1 LRNMSRIYVALDLET
16 TGLNPEHDA
25 ITEIGVVKFRDEQV
39 LDTWSSLVNPQR
51 PIPYRVQQLTGI
63 TQEEV
68 DTAPSLPSVIGTL
81 LSFVKDYPIV
91 GHSVSFDLGFLN
103 RQGLF
108 LSNQTIDTFELA
120 SILLPHAARYSLE
133 KLAEALNIRFPTR
146 HRALEDAMAT
156 RDLFLA
162 LVEQASKLDLS
173 VIQEINRL
181 ATQIDWPLRQ
191 VFRDLEHAKARS
203 AFVGSIGQQLLA
215 KGTLDGEGSLSLLT
229 KEDERPLKPSPERKP
244 LDEDGLAAM
253 LEEGGLFAQDF
264 PAYEYRPQQ
273 VEMLQ
278 VVARAFNESQHL
290 LVEAGTGTGKSLA
303 YLLPAIHFAAQNG
316 ERVVISTNTINLQDQ
331 LYGKD
336 IPDLQRLLPFEFK
349 AALLKGRSNYICLR
363 RLAALR
369 HSGPSSL
376 EEMRLLAK
384 ILVWLPST
392 VTGDQAE
399 LFLPDYKEQAL
410 WSRVCADADTCLT
423 DRCRYREKG
432 RCFFYRARRDAERA
446 HLIVVNHAL
455 LLSDVA
461 VENRVLPD
469 YRYLI
474 VDEAHHLEES
484 TTRQLSFTVDRGRM
498 ERLLNG
504 LSQNPSGRASEP
516 ALNRVKG
523 RSLGKGQPFG
533 FLAELL
539 ACYRGKVPKNIEGEV
554 EHHVNGLHEEVEA
567 ARRLLY
573 QFFNRLESF
582 LEEHG
587 QDGGPYNQAIRL
599 TGGIRA
605 QPAWANLEI
614 AWDNLSRHL
623 RRIGE
628 GLERLSSGLLGLD
641 DYDIPDQE
649 DLLQELLSCTS
660 RTRELY
666 EQMNALIAQPSP
678 AGIYWAEV
686 SAQDGEISLHAAP
699 LHVGPLVQKH
709 LFMPKECVILTSA
722 TLRTEGEF
730 DFIRERLS
738 AWEAKEAAAGSPF
751 DYARSTLLYLPTD
764 IPEPYQPYY
773 QKMVEEALVD
783 LCRATRG
790 RTLVLFT
797 SYSQLRN
804 TSKAIARP
812 LAEEEIVVY
821 TQGEGASRSQLL
833 ENFRTTHRAVLLG
846 TRSFWEGIDVVGEA
860 LSCLVIARLPFS
872 VPSDPIFASR
882 SETFDEPFGQYALP
896 EAILR
901 LRQGFGRLIRSKTDR
916 GVVVILDKRILTKSY
931 GRAFLDSLPACT
943 VRRGPL
949 AALPRMAAQWIDG
962 EAAYQQSLF

>member
-1 LRNMSRIYVALDLET
+1 MSHIYVALDLET
-16 TGLNPEHDA
+16 TGLNPERDA

-51 PIPYRVQQLTGI
+51 PIPYRIQQLTGI

-68 DTAPSLPSVIGTL
+68 DAAPSLSSVIGTL
-81 LSFVKDYPIV
+81 LSFIKEYPIV
-91 GHSVSFDLGFLN
+91 GHSVSFDLGFLK

-108 LSNQTIDTFELA
+108 LSNRTIDTFELA
-120 SILLPHAARYSLE
+120 SIILPHVARYSLG
-133 KLAEALNIRFPTR
+133 KLAEALDIRFPTR

-156 RDLFLA
+156 KELFLA

-181 ATQIDWPLRQ
+181 ATRIDWPLRQ
-191 VFRDLEHAKARS
+191 VFRDLERTKARS

-215 KGTLDGEGSLSLLT
+215 KGALDGKGSLSLLT
-229 KEDERPLKPSPERKP
+229 REEGRALKPSSDERKP
-244 LDEDGLAAM
+244 VDADELAATLEEDGV
-253 LEEGGLFAQDF
+253 FAQNF
-264 PAYEYRPQQ
+264 PGYEYRPQQ
-273 VEMLQ
+273 VEMLRL
-278 VVARAFNESQHL
+278 VAQAFNKSHHL
-290 LVEAGTGTGKSLA
+290 LVEAGTGTGKSVA
-303 YLLPAIHFAAQNG
+303 YLLPAACFAAQNG

-336 IPDLQRLLPFEFK
+336 IPDLQRILPFEFK
-349 AALLKGRSNYICLR
+349 ATLLKGRSNYICLR
-363 RLAALR
+363 RLAAFR
-369 HSGPSSL
+369 RSGPSSI

-392 VTGDQAE
+392 VTGDRAE
-399 LFLPDYKEQAL
+399 LFMPDYKEQAL
-410 WSRVCADADTCLT
+410 WSRVCADAETCLS
-423 DRCRYREKG
+423 DRCSYRKKG
-432 RCFFYRARRDAERA
+432 RCFFYGARRDAERA

-461 VENRVLPD
+461 VENRVLPE

-474 VDEAHHLEES
+474 VDEAHHLEAS
-484 TTRQLSFTVDRGRM
+484 TTRQLSFAVRRKQM

-504 LSQNPSGRASEP
+504 LSQN
-516 ALNRVKG
+516 
-523 RSLGKGQPFG
+523 LGKKRTVG

-539 ACYRGKVPKNIEGEV
+539 ARYHGKVPKDVKEKVERHINSLHGEV
-554 EHHVNGLHEEVEA
+554 EA
-567 ARRLLY
+567 TRRLLY

-587 QDGGPYNQAIRL
+587 QDGGQYNQRIRL
-599 TGGIRA
+599 TGGIRV
-605 QPAWANLEI
+605 QPAWSNVEI
-614 AWDNLSRHL
+614 AWDNVSRHL
-623 RRIGE
+623 FSIGE
-628 GLERLSSGLLGLD
+628 GLERLSSGLD
-641 DYDIPDQE
+641 NYNIPDQE
-649 DLLQELLSCTS
+649 DLLQELLSFTS
-660 RTRELY
+660 RIRELY
-666 EQMNALIAQPSP
+666 EQMNALIVQPSS
-678 AGIYWAEV
+678 ADIYWAEV
-686 SAQDGEISLHAAP
+686 SAKDGEISLHAAP

-738 AWEAKEAAAGSPF
+738 AWEAEEAAVGSPF
-751 DYARSTLLYLPTD
+751 DYASSTLLYLPTD

-773 QKMVEEALVD
+773 QRTVEQTLIS

-812 LAEEEIVVY
+812 LAEDEIVVY
-821 TQGEGASRSQLL
+821 TQGGGSSRAQLL
-833 ENFRTTHRAVLLG
+833 ENFRTTPRAVLLG

-860 LSCLVIARLPFS
+860 LSCLVIARMPFS
-872 VPSDPIFASR
+872 VPSDPVFAAR
-882 SETFDEPFGQYALP
+882 SETFDEPFSQYALP

-916 GVVVILDKRILTKSY
+916 GVVVILDKRIQTKSY

-943 VRRGPL
+943 VQRGPL
-949 AALPRMAAQWIDG
+949 AGLPTAAARWIDEG
-962 EAAYQQSLF
+962 GAHQQSLL

>member
-1 LRNMSRIYVALDLET
+1 
-16 TGLNPEHDA
+16 
-25 ITEIGVVKFRDEQV
+25 
-39 LDTWSSLVNPQR
+39 
-51 PIPYRVQQLTGI
+51 
-63 TQEEV
+63 
-68 DTAPSLPSVIGTL
+68 
-81 LSFVKDYPIV
+81 
-91 GHSVSFDLGFLN
+91 LGFLN
-103 RQGLF
+103 RHGLF
-108 LSNQTIDTFELA
+108 LSNLAIDTFELA
-120 SILLPHAARYSLE
+120 SILLPHVARYSLG

-146 HRALEDAMAT
+146 HRALEDALAT
-156 RDLFLA
+156 KDLFLA

-181 ATQIDWPLRQ
+181 AAHVEWPLRQ
-191 VFRDLEHAKARS
+191 VFRDLERTKARS

-215 KGTLDGEGSLSLLT
+215 KGALDGEGSLSLFSR
-229 KEDERPLKPSPERKP
+229 EDRPPLQPSPERKP
-244 LDEDGLAAM
+244 LDVDGLAAM
-253 LEEGGLFAQDF
+253 LEEGGAFAQDF
-264 PAYEYRPQQ
+264 PGYEYRPQQ
-273 VEMLQ
+273 VEMLKA
-278 VVARAFNESQHL
+278 VARAFNEGQHL
-290 LVEAGTGTGKSLA
+290 LVEAGTGVGKSLA
-303 YLLPAIHFAAQNG
+303 YLIPAIHFSVQNG

-336 IPDLQRLLPFEFK
+336 IPDLQRILPFEFR

-369 HSGPSSL
+369 HSGPSSP

-392 VTGDQAE
+392 MTGDQAE
-399 LFLPDYKEQAL
+399 LFLPDSKEQAL
-410 WSRVCADADTCLT
+410 WSRVCADAETCLT

-432 RCFFYRARRDAERA
+432 KCFFYRARREAERA

-484 TTRQLSFTVDRGRM
+484 TTRQLSFAVNRGQV

-504 LSQNPSGRASEP
+504 LSQDLGR
-516 ALNRVKG
+516 G
-523 RSLGKGQPFG
+523 RPVG
-533 FLAELL
+533 FLVELL
-539 ACYRGKVPKNIEGEV
+539 ARYRGKVSETIEKEI
-554 EHHVNGLHEEVEA
+554 EHYINGLHGEVEA
-567 ARRLLY
+567 ARRGLY
-573 QFFNRLESF
+573 QFFNRLECF
-582 LEEHG
+582 LEEHSQG
-587 QDGGPYNQAIRL
+587 GGPYNQTIRL
-599 TGGIRA
+599 TGGIRV
-605 QPAWANLEI
+605 QPAWTSVEM
-614 AWDNLSRHL
+614 AWDALGPHL
-623 RRIGE
+623 FRIGE
-628 GLERLSSGLLGLD
+628 GLERLSSGLLELD

-649 DLLQELLSCTS
+649 DLLQELLSYAH
-660 RTRELY
+660 RIRELY

-678 AGIYWAEV
+678 SGIYWAEV

-699 LHVGPLVQKH
+699 LHVGPLVQKY
-709 LFMPKECVILTSA
+709 LFMPKECVVLTSA

-738 AWEAKEAAAGSPF
+738 AWEAEEAAVGSPF
-751 DYARSTLLYLPTD
+751 DYASSTLLYLPTD

-773 QKMVEEALVD
+773 QKTVEAALID

-804 TSKAIARP
+804 TSKAITRP

-821 TQGEGASRSQLL
+821 TQGDGSSRNQLL
-833 ENFRTTHRAVLLG
+833 ENFRTTPRAVLLG

-872 VPSDPIFASR
+872 VPSDPIFAAR
-882 SETFDEPFGQYALP
+882 SETFDDPFGQYALP

-943 VRRGPL
+943 VRQGPL
-949 AALPRMAAQWIDG
+949 AALPQMAAQWIDG
-962 EAAYQQSLF
+962 EVSYQQSLF

>member
-1 LRNMSRIYVALDLET
+1 MSRIYVALDLET
-16 TGLNPEHDA
+16 TGLNSERDA
-25 ITEIGVVKFRDEQV
+25 IIEIGMVKFRDEQV
-39 LDTWSSLVNPQR
+39 MDKWCSLVNPWR
-51 PIPYRVQQLTGI
+51 PVPYRIQQLTGI

-68 DTAPSLPSVIGTL
+68 DAAPSFSSVMGTV
-81 LSFVKDYPIV
+81 LSFLKDYPIV

-108 LSNQTIDTFELA
+108 LNNQAIDTFELA
-120 SILLPHAARYSLE
+120 GILLPHVARYSLE
-133 KLAEALNIRFPTR
+133 KLAEALDIRFPTR
-146 HRALEDAMAT
+146 HRALEDALAT
-156 RDLFLA
+156 KDLFLA
-162 LVEQASKLDLS
+162 LVEQASKLDMT

-181 ATQIDWPLRQ
+181 ATRIDWPLRQ
-191 VFRDLEHAKARS
+191 VFRELESSKART

-215 KGTLDGEGSLSLLT
+215 KGALDGEGSLTLFAR
-229 KEDERPLKPSPERKP
+229 EDTPPLKPSPERQP
-244 LDEDGLAAM
+244 LNVDQLAAM

-264 PAYEYRPQQ
+264 PGYEYRPQQ
-273 VEMLQ
+273 VEMLR
-278 VVARAFNESQHL
+278 VVAEAFNESQHL
-290 LVEAGTGTGKSLA
+290 LVEAGTGVGKSLA
-303 YLLPAIHFAAQNG
+303 YLIPAVHFATQNG

-336 IPDLQRLLPFEFK
+336 IPDLQRILPFEFK
-349 AALLKGRSNYICLR
+349 AALLKGRNNYICLR

-369 HSGPSSL
+369 HSGPSSV

-410 WSRVCADADTCLT
+410 WSRICADAETCLA
-423 DRCRYREKG
+423 DRCHYREKG
-432 RCFFYRARRDAERA
+432 RCLFYGARRNAERA

-474 VDEAHHLEES
+474 VDEAHHLEAS
-484 TTRQLSFTVDRGRM
+484 TTRQLSFAVDQKAM

-504 LSQNPSGRASEP
+504 LSQN
-516 ALNRVKG
+516 
-523 RSLGKGQPFG
+523 LGKGHPAG

-539 ACYRGKVPKNIEGEV
+539 SSCRGKVPEAV
-554 EHHVNGLHEEVEA
+554 EKTMERHINDLHKEVEA
-567 ARRLLY
+567 AQRVLY
-573 QFFNRLESF
+573 QFFNRLDSF
-582 LEEHG
+582 LEEHS
-587 QDGGPYNQAIRL
+587 QSGGTYNQTIRL
-599 TGGIRA
+599 TGGIRV
-605 QPAWANLEI
+605 QPAWASVEI
-614 AWDNLSRHL
+614 AWDNLSLHL
-623 RRIGE
+623 LRIGE
-628 GLERLSSGLLGLD
+628 RLEHLSSGLSALD
-641 DYDIPDQE
+641 EYDVSEQE
-649 DLLQELLSCTS
+649 DLLQELLSYLN
-660 RTRELY
+660 RTRELH
-666 EQMNALIAQPSP
+666 EQMNALIAQPSS

-686 SAQDGEISLHAAP
+686 SAQNEDVSLHAAP

-709 LFMPKECVILTSA
+709 LFMPKESVILTSA
-722 TLRTEGEF
+722 TLCTEDEF

-738 AWEAKEAAAGSPF
+738 AWEAEEAAVGSPF
-751 DYARSTLLYLPTD
+751 DYANSTLLYLPTD
-764 IPEPYQPYY
+764 MPEPSQPYY
-773 QKMVEEALVD
+773 QKTVEAALID

-804 TSKAIARP
+804 TSQAIARP

-821 TQGEGASRSQLL
+821 TQGEGTSRSQLL
-833 ENFRTTHRAVLLG
+833 ENFRTTPRAVLLG

-872 VPSDPIFASR
+872 VPSDPIFAAR
-882 SETFDEPFGQYALP
+882 SETFDEPFTQYALP

-916 GVVVILDKRILTKSY
+916 GVVVILDKRVQTKSY

-943 VRRGPL
+943 VRQGPL

-962 EAAYQQSLF
+962 EAVYQQSLF

>member
-1 LRNMSRIYVALDLET
+1 MSRIYVALDLET
-16 TGLNPEHDA
+16 TGLDPDRDA
-25 ITEIGVVKFRDEQV
+25 IIEMGVVKFRDEQV
-39 LDTWSSLVNPQR
+39 LETWSSLVNPQR
-51 PIPYRVQQLTGI
+51 PIPYKVQQLTGI
-63 TQEEV
+63 AQEEV
-68 DTAPSLPSVIGTL
+68 DAAPSLPSIIGTL

-108 LSNQTIDTFELA
+108 LGNLAIDTFELA
-120 SILLPHAARYSLE
+120 SILLPHVTRYSLG
-133 KLAEALNIRFPTR
+133 KLAEALNIRFSTR
-146 HRALEDAMAT
+146 HRALEDALAT
-156 RDLFLA
+156 KDLFLA

-181 ATQIDWPLRQ
+181 AAQVDWPLRQ
-191 VFRDLEHAKARS
+191 VFRDLERTKARS

-215 KGTLDGEGSLSLLT
+215 KGALDGEGSLSLLT
-229 KEDERPLKPSPERKP
+229 KGDERPLKPSAERKP
-244 LDEDGLAAM
+244 LDVDGLAAM
-253 LEEGGLFAQDF
+253 LEEGGAFAQDF
-264 PAYEYRPQQ
+264 PGYEYRPQQ
-273 VEMLQ
+273 VEMLRA
-278 VVARAFNESQHL
+278 VARAFNESQHL
-290 LVEAGTGTGKSLA
+290 LVEAGTGTGKSMA
-303 YLLPAIHFAAQNG
+303 YLLPAAHFATQNG

-336 IPDLQRLLPFEFK
+336 IPDLQRILPFEFK

-363 RLAALR
+363 RLAAFR

-399 LFLPDYKEQAL
+399 LFVPDYKEQAL
-410 WSRVCADADTCLT
+410 WSRVCADAETCLAE
-423 DRCRYREKG
+423 RCRYRQEG
-432 RCFFYRARRDAERA
+432 RCFFYRARREAERA

-469 YRYLI
+469 YRCLI

-484 TTRQLSFTVDRGRM
+484 TTRQLSFAVDRGRM

-504 LSQNPSGRASEP
+504 LSQ
-516 ALNRVKG
+516 
-523 RSLGKGQPFG
+523 SLGKKRPGG
-533 FLAELL
+533 FLADLL
-539 ACYRGKVPKNIEGEV
+539 TRYRGKVPEAIEGEM
-554 EHHVNGLHEEVEA
+554 ERYINSLHEEVEA
-567 ARRLLY
+567 AQRTLY
-573 QFFNRLESF
+573 QFFNGLDCF
-582 LEEHG
+582 LEEHS
-587 QDGGPYNQAIRL
+587 QSRGPYNQMIRL
-599 TGGIRA
+599 TGGIRV
-605 QPAWANLEI
+605 QPAWDNVEI
-614 AWDNLSRHL
+614 AWDNLSQHL
-623 RRIGE
+623 LHIGE

-641 DYDIPDQE
+641 DYNIPDQE
-649 DLLQELLSCTS
+649 DLSQELLSYS
-660 RTRELY
+660 HRTRELY
-666 EQMNALIAQPSP
+666 EQMNALIIQPSS

-738 AWEAKEAAAGSPF
+738 AWEAEEAAVGSPF
-751 DYARSTLLYLPTD
+751 DYASSTLLYLPTD

-773 QKMVEEALVD
+773 QRTVEQALID

-812 LAEEEIVVY
+812 LAEDEIVVY
-821 TQGEGASRSQLL
+821 TQGGGTSRKQLL
-833 ENFRTTHRAVLLG
+833 ENFRTTPRSVLLG

-860 LSCLVIARLPFS
+860 LSCLVIARVPFS
-872 VPSDPIFASR
+872 VPSEPVFAAR
-882 SETFDEPFGQYALP
+882 SETFDEPFSQYALP

-916 GVVVILDKRILTKSY
+916 GVVVILDKRIQTKSY
-931 GRAFLDSLPACT
+931 GQAFLDSLPACT

-949 AALPRMAAQWIDG
+949 AGLPGAAARWIDEK
-962 EAAYQQSLF
+962 EAHQQSLF